1 MIPTV
6 LNIIRKCLK
15 MDVLIEKT
23 REYILALKKAGNYT
37 YESMAQVSLIPV
49 STIRNICAGKN
60 IKNAGYLTIMKLIL
74 SMGGNP
80 NDAVGFDKKHEIDAS
95 ATLALKES
103 YENQIIEINKF
114 HETRI
119 EDVKALCE
127 LRIADVRKCCEL
139 RIADIKQSYE
149 DRLAEQRNI

>member
-1 MIPTV
+1 
-6 LNIIRKCLK
+6 
-15 MDVLIEKT
+15 MDVLLEKT
-23 REYILALKKAGNYT
+23 RDYILALKKTGNYT

-60 IKNAGYLTIMKLIL
+60 LKNAGFLTIMKLIL

-80 NDAVGFDKKHEIDAS
+80 NDAVGFDKKQEIDTS

-103 YENQIIEINKF
+103 YENQISEITKF

-119 EDVKALCE
+119 EDIKTLCE
-127 LRIADVRKCCEL
+127 MRIADVQKCCDV
-139 RIADIKQSYE
+139 RIADLKQGYEERIK
-149 DRLAEQRNI
+149 EQRELLQGQKY

>member
-1 MIPTV
+1 
-6 LNIIRKCLK
+6 
-15 MDVLIEKT
+15 MDVLLEKT
-23 REYILALKKAGNYT
+23 RDYILALKKAGNYT

-60 IKNAGYLTIMKLIL
+60 LKNAGFLTIMKLIL

-80 NDAVGFDKKHEIDAS
+80 NDAVGFDKKYEIDTS
-95 ATLALKES
+95 ATLTLKES
-103 YENQIIEINKF
+103 YENQISEITKF

-127 LRIADVRKCCEL
+127 MRIADVRKCCDI
-139 RIADIKQSYE
+139 RIADMKQIYE
-149 DRLAEQRNI
+149 ERLNEQKEILLNSNVK

>member
-1 MIPTV
+1 
-6 LNIIRKCLK
+6 
-15 MDVLIEKT
+15 MDVLLEKT
-23 REYILALKKAGNYT
+23 RDYILALKKAGNYT

-60 IKNAGYLTIMKLIL
+60 LKNAGFLTIMKLIL

-80 NDAVGFDKKHEIDAS
+80 NDAVGFDKKHEIDTS
-95 ATLALKES
+95 ATLTLKES
-103 YENQIIEINKF
+103 YENQISEITKF

-127 LRIADVRKCCEL
+127 MRIADVRKCCDI
-139 RIADIKQSYE
+139 RIADMKQIYE
-149 DRLAEQRNI
+149 ERLNEQKEILLNSNVK

>member
-1 MIPTV
+1 
-6 LNIIRKCLK
+6 

-23 REYILALKKAGNYT
+23 QDYILALKKAGNYT

-60 IKNAGYLTIMKLIL
+60 LKNAGFLTIMKLIL

-80 NDAVGFDKKHEIDAS
+80 NDAVGFDKKQEIDTS

-103 YENQIIEINKF
+103 YENQIAEINKF

-127 LRIADVRKCCEL
+127 LRIADVQRCCE
-139 RIADIKQSYE
+139 I
-149 DRLAEQRNI
+149 RLVDMRHSFEERLKEQRELILNQK